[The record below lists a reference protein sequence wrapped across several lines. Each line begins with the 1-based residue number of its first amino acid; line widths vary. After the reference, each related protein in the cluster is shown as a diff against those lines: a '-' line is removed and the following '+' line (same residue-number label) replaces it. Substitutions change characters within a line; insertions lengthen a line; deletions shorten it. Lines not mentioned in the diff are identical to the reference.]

1 MTLSCGAHTG
11 RGAFV
16 RSPSIRLSPWLM
28 LNVSLPLP
36 IILLGH
42 GCDDSVTSVLQNIR
56 WLNLHVA
63 VPTSTAASRVA
74 CLSSPRAVHD
84 PTIYIR
90 VLALSWTARL

>member
-11 RGAFV
+11 RGALV
-16 RSPSIRLSPWLM
+16 RSPFIRLSPWLM